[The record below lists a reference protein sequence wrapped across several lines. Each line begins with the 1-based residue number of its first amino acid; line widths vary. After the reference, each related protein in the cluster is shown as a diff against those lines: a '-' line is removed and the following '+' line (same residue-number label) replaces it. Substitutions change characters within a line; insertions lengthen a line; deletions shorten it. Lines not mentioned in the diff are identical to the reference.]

1 MLVESWKLQL
11 NAAPGLLLETFRDS
25 LSEKRELA
33 EKNISKFFHLQQ
45 FFVLLI
51 IKLSSWTKYECLNF
65 RLFVGIISHAG
76 CHFFDQK
83 GKALEIVSVV

>member
-1 MLVESWKLQL
+1 MLVESRKLQL

-33 EKNISKFFHLQQ
+33 EKIISKFSHLQQ

-51 IKLSSWTKYECLNF
+51 IKLSS
-65 RLFVGIISHAG
+65 
-76 CHFFDQK
+76 
-83 GKALEIVSVV
+83 